1 MTTNHIINLPQHGSP
16 EIGYLSLFE
25 ENNQIPFGIKRIYY
39 TYDVPVGVKRGMHAH
54 KKLQQVIWCPYG
66 SIEIILDDGTTK
78 TSYLLDSPNKALV
91 MIKGYWRDIY
101 WKKEGSVLCIA
112 ASDLYT
118 EDDYI
123 RDYDEFIK
131 YAREECWKDE
141 D

>member
-1 MTTNHIINLPQHGSP
+1 MTTNHIITLPQHGSP